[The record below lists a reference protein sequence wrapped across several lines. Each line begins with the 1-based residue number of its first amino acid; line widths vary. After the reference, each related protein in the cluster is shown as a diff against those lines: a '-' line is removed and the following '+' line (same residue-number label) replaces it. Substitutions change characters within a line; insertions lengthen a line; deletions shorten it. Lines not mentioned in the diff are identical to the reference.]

1 SQTKNEAGSDVGNT
15 NVVGEQ
21 KKAVSWGTV
30 KTHKVYAVEDPDR
43 SNGEKEPGNAYAPAT
58 AKPAGELDGGAAAPS
73 SLGSNR
79 GATKTSLATS
89 PVKTTAASEQPVSG
103 G

>member
-1 SQTKNEAGSDVGNT
+1 MDRRLTLSYTLRGSRVSLNWGQTDVVVQAQNDSQTKNEAGSDVGNT

-43 SNGEKEPGNAYAPAT
+43 SNGEKEVCT
-58 AKPAGELDGGAAAPS
+58 LRRE
-73 SLGSNR
+73 R
-79 GATKTSLATS
+79 
-89 PVKTTAASEQPVSG
+89 TTAFVVSRNNDV
-103 G
+103 